1 MLLQVLRRTASVS
14 VALLLFTALLFA
26 QTDNSSISG
35 MVKDPTGASVAG
47 AKVTIRN
54 EGTAFERTVNTNE
67 TGFYTI
73 TNLSPGYY
81 AVIVE
86 MSGFKTFTKTRNK
99 LEAALPLAVN
109 ADLVSRRAQRV
120 GDRRG
125 ERCSAQH
132 RVRDRG

>member
-1 MLLQVLRRTASVS
+1 MLLQALRRAAV
-14 VALLLFTALLFA
+14 VCVGLLCLTALLFA

-35 MVKDPTGASVAG
+35 MVKDPTGAAVAG

-54 EGTAFERTVNTNE
+54 EGTAFERVVNTNE
-67 TGFYTI
+67 TGFFTV

-86 MSGFKTFTKTRNK
+86 MSGFKTFTRTRNK

-109 ADLVSRRAQRV
+109 ADLSV
-120 GDRRG
+120 
-125 ERCSAQH
+125 
-132 RVRDRG
+132 